1 VGQIRN
7 VTDASELEHVY
18 RDQGVRLW
26 RALAGFSGDT
36 EIASDAVAEAFAQ
49 ALQSADRIT
58 APTAWVWRAA
68 FKIAAGELQR
78 RTRQVERSPDTAYEL
93 PEPVQDLL
101 VVLRRL
107 SPNQRLAVVLHD
119 YADRPIEEVAAV
131 LGASRAT
138 VYVHLSQ
145 ARRKL
150 RRLLE
155 DQDAR

>member
-1 VGQIRN
+1 M
-7 VTDASELEHVY
+7 TDASELEYVY
-18 RDQGVRLW
+18 REHGARLW
-26 RALAGFSGDT
+26 RAVAGFSGDT

-49 ALQSADRIT
+49 ALGSADRIT
-58 APTAWVWRAA
+58 APAAWVWRAA

-78 RTRQVERSPDTAYEL
+78 RTRQVGRVPDPAYEL

-119 YADRPIEEVAAV
+119 YADRPVEEVAAV